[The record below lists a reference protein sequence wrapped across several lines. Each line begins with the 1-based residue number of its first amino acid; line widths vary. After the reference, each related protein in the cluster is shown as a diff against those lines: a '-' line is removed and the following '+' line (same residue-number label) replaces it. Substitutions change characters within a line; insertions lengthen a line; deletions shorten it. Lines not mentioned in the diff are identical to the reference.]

1 MTTNT
6 TAIGIEVLQQLQ
18 DTNEMLLQR
27 IEELEEDK
35 LMLLA
40 ERDVHEAE
48 MKEIRRQLA
57 SMRGA

>member
-1 MTTNT
+1 M
-6 TAIGIEVLQQLQ
+6 TAIATATSIEVLQQLQ
-18 DTNEMLLQR
+18 GTNELLLKR

-35 LMLLA
+35 MMLLA

-48 MKEIRRQLA
+48 MKEIRRQLG